1 MRARFHADRF
11 GDDDAIAKAALD
23 ALPLAPK
30 PRGDDPSAWKCL
42 AVDSN
47 VYLNLILRE
56 KAKLETD
63 PVIQQELIAEA
74 VRYQDKAKE
83 IVQKRKAQAATAGS

>member
-1 MRARFHADRF
+1 M
-11 GDDDAIAKAALD
+11 
-23 ALPLAPK
+23 LPNEERVKIVDLGIESLRKSVQMAPE
-30 PRGDDPSAWKCL
+30 SF
-42 AVDSN
+42 DSN

-74 VRYQDKAKE
+74 VKYQDKAKE